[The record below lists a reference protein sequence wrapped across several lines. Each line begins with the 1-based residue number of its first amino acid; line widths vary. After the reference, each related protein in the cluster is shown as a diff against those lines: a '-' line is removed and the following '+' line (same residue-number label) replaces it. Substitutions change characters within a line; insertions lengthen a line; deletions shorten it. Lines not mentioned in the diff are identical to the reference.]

1 MVIPEGVDAI
11 GGGVFLGCENL
22 SAIEFLKS
30 LKTIGDRAFFGCG
43 NLIRLLQQTI
53 KNLISSWI
61 SLYNKGTTADASKM
75 KTCIGFSITETM
87 MNSKKGEYHDFFRI
101 PEVLYLPQG

>member
-1 MVIPEGVDAI
+1 M
-11 GGGVFLGCENL
+11 
-22 SAIEFLKS
+22 
-30 LKTIGDRAFFGCG
+30 
-43 NLIRLLQQTI
+43 
-53 KNLISSWI
+53 
-61 SLYNKGTTADASKM
+61 YNKGTTADASKM

>member
-1 MVIPEGVDAI
+1 MQE
-11 GGGVFLGCENL
+11 
-22 SAIEFLKS
+22 KS
-30 LKTIGDRAFFGCG
+30 GLYECG
-43 NLIRLLQQTI
+43 SLTADEARRFIN
-53 KNLISSWI
+53 NLISSWI
-61 SLYNKGTTADASKM
+61 SLYNKDTTADASKM

>member
-1 MVIPEGVDAI
+1 MDAI

-22 SAIEFLKS
+22 SAIEFPKS

-61 SLYNKGTTADASKM
+61 SLYNKDTTADASKM